1 MKVLICDDSALARKS
16 VARCIADSEHQKILF
31 AGDGQEAL
39 DILKVQNI
47 DVMFL
52 DLTMPVLDG
61 YEVLSAMP
69 VSDYPTKV
77 IVVSGDVQQ
86 AAKKR
91 CKELGAYEFI
101 EKPLNPGTA
110 RPLFPSIGLTFCQ
123 SSSSTPLPKLDPITQ
138 FKELTNIALGRGAAI
153 ISDHLGEFIHIPIPN
168 VGLLSPGELA
178 MTLED
183 VLHREGSVAVA
194 QRFVGGG
201 IHGEALV
208 CMRGTQIEEMGQS
221 LGYKVQES
229 SYNEVVINI
238 ANLLV
243 ASYLVSLGEQMCT
256 QFALRQPAV
265 IDHFHQEINSL
276 NVGGVGELFTVEYTY
291 FAESIHF
298 ECEVLFLIDSRSVGK
313 IKRILET
320 M

>member
-16 VARCIADSEHQKILF
+16 VARCIANSPHQKLF
-31 AGDGQEAL
+31 FAEHGQEAL
-39 DILKVQNI
+39 DILKTQNI

-61 YEVLSAMP
+61 YEVLSTLP

-77 IVVSGDVQQ
+77 VVVSGDIQQ
-86 AAKKR
+86 AAKDR
-91 CKELGAYEFI
+91 CKSLGAYEFI
-101 EKPLNPGTA
+101 EKPLNPIIA
-110 RPLFPSIGLTFCQ
+110 KPLFPSLGLAFSHH
-123 SSSSTPLPKLDPITQ
+123 SSSDALPDLDPITK
-138 FKELTNIALGRGAAI
+138 FKELTNIALGKGAAI
-153 ISDHLGEFIHIPIPN
+153 ISDQLGEFIHIPIPS
-168 VGLLSPGELA
+168 VGLLSLGELT

-183 VLHREGSVAVA
+183 VLHREGSIAVA

-208 CMRGTQIEEMGQS
+208 CMRGKQIDEMGQS
-221 LGYKVQES
+221 LGFKVKES

-243 ASYLVSLGEQMCT
+243 ASYLVSLGEQLCI

-265 IDHFHQEINSL
+265 IDYFHQEINSL
-276 NVGGVGELFTVEYTY
+276 NVGGVGELFTIEYTY
-291 FAESIHF
+291 FAESIEF
-298 ECEVLFLIDSRSVGK
+298 ECEVLFLIDPRSVGK
-313 IKRILET
+313 IKRMLEVI
-320 M
+320 